1 MTKEEFQALL
11 DKYLNGLATAEETKL
26 LDRFF
31 DIYHKKPGNG
41 VVVSAEVRE
50 EILQNIQG
58 RIKTILK
65 KDVERR
71 TTFTPWLRA
80 AAAILFF
87 VISGYFLFNQFG
99 SQPEIKQPVA
109 AKIEEVFAAK
119 GQKIDIQLSDG
130 TRIKLN
136 ANTKISYPE
145 NFADS
150 VREVT
155 VDGEAYFDVARDPKR
170 PFIVHTSHANTQVVG
185 TSFNIHTTQ
194 EAFAVTLVEGKV
206 NVSLPNGQT
215 ASLSPNEQAT
225 VSRGSNNIAMQ
236 KVSVEK
242 YIGWKDNALLFDH
255 ITVREAFGLMEN
267 WYNVDIKVKDPAL
280 MNCIVISKYQNESL
294 ENVLNSFVFMLK
306 MDFKVNGRLVT
317 VSGKGCR

>member
-11 DKYLNGLATAEETKL
+11 DKYLTGLATAEETKL
-26 LDRFF
+26 LDRFYDF
-31 DIYHKKPGNG
+31 YHRKPVNN
-41 VVVSAEVRE
+41 VVVSEKIRE
-50 EILQNIQG
+50 EILQNIQN
-58 RIKTILK
+58 RIKPTV
-65 KDVERR
+65 KDEDRR
-71 TTFTPWLRA
+71 TNFVPWFRV
-80 AAAILFF
+80 AAAISFFLIAGYLLFDQ
-87 VISGYFLFNQFG
+87 LG
-99 SQPEIKQPVA
+99 SQTEIKQAVV
-109 AKIEEVFAAK
+109 AKIEEVYAAK

-150 VREVT
+150 IREVT

-170 PFIVHTSHANTQVVG
+170 PFIVHTSHATTQVIG

-215 ASLSPNEQAT
+215 ALLSPNEQAT
-225 VSRGSNNIAMQ
+225 VSRGSDNIAMQ

-242 YIGWKDNALLFDH
+242 YIGWKDNALHFDH
-255 ITVREAFGLMEN
+255 ITVREAFGLIED
-267 WYNVDIKVKDPAL
+267 WYNVEIKVKDPAL